1 MDLYLETFDVA
12 AMARDVVNTVQPLA
26 QKKDNRLDLRCPVDI
41 GPMYADMTKVRQI
54 LFNLLSNACKFTEH
68 GTVTLDVSRRRRQQ
82 QQQQE
87 GNGGGGGDDLVFRVT
102 DTGIGMNA
110 DELGKLFQP
119 FTQADATT
127 TRRFGGTGLGL
138 AISKRFC
145 EIMGGRITA
154 ASDPG
159 NGATFTVTLPA
170 RTAPPTDAPAAAPVT
185 PAGAAAAA
193 AESTNRPLV
202 LVIDDDASVHDLMS
216 RSLAAEGVRI
226 VTAPDGETGL
236 RLARELEPALIFL
249 DVLMPKVDGWAVLTA
264 LKADPRVADIP
275 VVMLTIVNDR
285 EMGYLLGASEYLTK
299 PVDRD
304 RLISLL
310 RKYRPQDAGAPCEV
324 LVVEDDEATRDAVRR
339 ALARTGCEVVEAA
352 NGRQALDQLDRR
364 TPDLILLDLMMPEM
378 DGFDFLD
385 ELRTEPRWSAVPVV
399 VLTSK
404 DLTPQDR
411 ARLSGDV
418 ERIIEKARY
427 PRDALLGEVRKWVAR
442 YADPPRRPPTAAPA
456 AGEDNP
462 DLAPADPSAPS
473 RAARASDSL
482 R

>member
-1 MDLYLETFDVA
+1 
-12 AMARDVVNTVQPLA
+12 
-26 QKKDNRLDLRCPVDI
+26 
-41 GPMYADMTKVRQI
+41 MYADMTKVRQI

-68 GTVTLDVSRRRRQQ
+68 GAVTLDVRRQQ
-82 QQQQE
+82 Q
-87 GNGGGGGDDLVFRVT
+87 GGAGGGGGGDDLVFRVT
-102 DTGIGMNA
+102 DTGIGMTA

-145 EIMGGRITA
+145 EIMGGQISA

-159 NGATFTVTLPA
+159 KGSTFTVTLPA
-170 RTAPPTDAPAAAPVT
+170 RTAPPTDASAAAPAT
-185 PAGAAAAA
+185 PSGTAAAG
-193 AESTNRPLV
+193 ESANRPLV

-352 NGRQALDQLDRR
+352 NGRLALDQLDRR

-442 YADPPRRPPTAAPA
+442 CANQPRRPPAG
-456 AGEDNP
+456 GEDNP
-462 DLAPADPSAPS
+462 DLDAAAPSPPS